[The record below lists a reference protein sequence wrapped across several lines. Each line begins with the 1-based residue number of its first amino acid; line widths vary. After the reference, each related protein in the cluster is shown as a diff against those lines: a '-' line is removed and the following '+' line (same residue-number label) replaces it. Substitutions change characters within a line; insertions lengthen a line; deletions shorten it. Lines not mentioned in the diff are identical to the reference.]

1 MRRRVNA
8 LRKEANNLQRE
19 VNFLNMEI
27 HELQTEIEGME
38 ERNAK
43 LQDITHVQDKNMES
57 LVKLVI
63 ENQDILDEMRVC
75 SI

>member
-1 MRRRVNA
+1 
-8 LRKEANNLQRE
+8 
-19 VNFLNMEI
+19 MEI